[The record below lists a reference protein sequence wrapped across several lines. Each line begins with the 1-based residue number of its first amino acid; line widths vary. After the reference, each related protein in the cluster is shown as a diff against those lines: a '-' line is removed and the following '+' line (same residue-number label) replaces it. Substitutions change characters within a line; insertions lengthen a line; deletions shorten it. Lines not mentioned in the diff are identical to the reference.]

1 MKEGQVYEI
10 SNFKVKDYLG
20 DEKYRSVRNK
30 KHLFFTPH
38 TQFKEIETVG
48 VKIEKY
54 AFDLFHYDEI
64 DKLADDNRFLID
76 IVGKVK
82 NVQDLIKIQKNEEE
96 KTLFKF
102 EISNGRSSVQVTFFD
117 YFGEVLEAE
126 FGKLDRR
133 NLFVIISCAKV
144 GRYEGVA
151 HLSNYPATR
160 VFINPQH
167 YSIDQLK
174 KSLAE
179 IRNEPEVLVK
189 HKEDKAAEI
198 TKKSLTVKEIKN
210 LPADFEE
217 ESVFC
222 EVTVK
227 RFMDKKTWYFMECT
241 RCDLELEQKDAP
253 NANRFRVC
261 TFCSDD
267 TGSLPI
273 IFPDHE
279 ITRML
284 DKTVIDLHAE
294 CNDEAEEEKFPEI
307 LNFLLKQKYTINL
320 YVNEDNIKKGSAVYY
335 AKEILHAPEKG
346 DNFDHTKA
354 TVVEVEEISMQNP
367 TETDA
372 TANQTPNTGNST
384 NNKTRARKV
393 TDALAY
399 NETDAAAIHPHKN
412 IKLEKVSR

>member
-76 IVGKVK
+76 MVGKVK

-189 HKEDKAAEI
+189 HKEDKTAEI

-217 ESVFC
+217 
-222 EVTVK
+222 
-227 RFMDKKTWYFMECT
+227 
-241 RCDLELEQKDAP
+241 
-253 NANRFRVC
+253 
-261 TFCSDD
+261 
-267 TGSLPI
+267 
-273 IFPDHE
+273 
-279 ITRML
+279 
-284 DKTVIDLHAE
+284 
-294 CNDEAEEEKFPEI
+294 EAEEEKFPEI

-399 NETDAAAIHPHKN
+399 NETDTAAIHPHKN